1 MFDYGASMYTDI
13 VIGLILA
20 ASVDDGEA
28 FFPARLFENR
38 IANSIAN
45 SQTASSPKS
54 KAK

>member
-13 VIGLILA
+13 MIGLILA
-20 ASVDDGEA
+20 ASVDDGEV
-28 FFPARLFENR
+28 FFPAGLFGNR

-45 SQTASSPKS
+45 SQTANSPKS

>member
-20 ASVDDGEA
+20 ASVDDGEV
-28 FFPARLFENR
+28 FFPAGLFGNS

>member
-1 MFDYGASMYTDI
+1 MFDHEASKYTDI

-20 ASVDDGEA
+20 ASVDDGEVL
-28 FFPARLFENR
+28 FPAKLFGNR

-45 SQTASSPKS
+45 SQTTSSSKS